1 MMTIYPARERTQTMS
16 AMAINRRGIE
26 AFACV
31 WGGGMHLMAGT
42 GHVAAGGL
50 SDREVARAPHPAVG
64 EVAPARHGRGDR
76 LSEPVQIMRRPDSR
90 LCVRCG
96 RRNVELDTQHAQ
108 TYDLSPEIGGDTK
121 GKNFFD

>member
-1 MMTIYPARERTQTMS
+1 
-16 AMAINRRGIE
+16 
-26 AFACV
+26 
-31 WGGGMHLMAGT
+31 MAGT

-50 SDREVARAPHPAVG
+50 SDRAVARAPHPARG
-64 EVAPARHGRGDR
+64 AVAPARHGRGDR

-90 LCVRCG
+90 LCV
-96 RRNVELDTQHAQ
+96 ELATRHAQ

>member
-1 MMTIYPARERTQTMS
+1 MLFYRSLRPFAKSEG
-16 AMAINRRGIE
+16 AIAVNKRGIE
-26 AFACV
+26 AFAWV
-31 WGGGMHLMAGT
+31 WGGGTCLMAGT

-96 RRNVELDTQHAQ
+96 RRNVELATRHAQ
-108 TYDLSPEIGGDTK
+108 TIGALTRPPG
-121 GKNFFD
+121 GKKIFAG

>member
-1 MMTIYPARERTQTMS
+1 MSMCPARENTQAMS
-16 AMAINRRGIE
+16 AMAINSRGIE
-26 AFACV
+26 VFAWV
-31 WGGGMHLMAGT
+31 WGGGTCLMAGT

-96 RRNVELDTQHAQ
+96 RRKIELARRHAQ
-108 TYDLSPEIGGDTK
+108 TYDLTPEIRGDNR
-121 GKNFFD
+121 GKNF